1 MAFLIFRLAH
11 SFSHLHALFKPARA
25 LTEERRDSVSLG
37 AFLPCSRLS
46 FQQTPKKRLQAK
58 PKTPVIQGIP
68 SGTQRATVQAW
79 HLRENERDLKNRK
92 RFGSTEDDDTTY
104 WPNTAGA
111 YRRIESANK
120 GRRGERYARLERSES
135 GRLGCS
141 SLPRNLSNRRH
152 LPRPLLP
159 LHKQLDRQRAVQ
171 RSIKFAENST
181 RKVLFFER
189 ACGFHFRNMNLF
201 DQENQRVNEIF
212 QIF

>member
-1 MAFLIFRLAH
+1 MASLIFRLAH

-25 LTEERRDSVSLG
+25 LTEERRDSGSIG

-92 RFGSTEDDDTTY
+92 RFGWTDDDATAY
-104 WPNTAGA
+104 WPHAAGA

-120 GRRGERYARLERSES
+120 GRRDERHARLERSES
-135 GRLGCS
+135 SRPGS
-141 SLPRNLSNRRH
+141 YSLSGNMSNRRH
-152 LPRPLLP
+152 LPRSLFP
-159 LHKQLDRQRAVQ
+159 LHSQLDHQRAVQ
-171 RSIKFAENST
+171 RSIKFAENTT
-181 RKVLFFER
+181 RKFGLFESV
-189 ACGFHFRNMNLF
+189 CGFHFRKMNLL
-201 DQENQRVNEIF
+201 D
-212 QIF
+212 

>member
-1 MAFLIFRLAH
+1 MPY
-11 SFSHLHALFKPARA
+11 SSQRA

-92 RFGSTEDDDTTY
+92 RFGWTDDDAKAD
-104 WPNTAGA
+104 WPHAAGV

-120 GRRGERYARLERSES
+120 GRRRDRHAGLERSKS
-135 GRLGCS
+135 SRLGCHS
-141 SLPRNLSNRRH
+141 FPRNLS
-152 LPRPLLP
+152 
-159 LHKQLDRQRAVQ
+159 
-171 RSIKFAENST
+171 
-181 RKVLFFER
+181 
-189 ACGFHFRNMNLF
+189 
-201 DQENQRVNEIF
+201 
-212 QIF
+212 

>member
-68 SGTQRATVQAW
+68 SGTQRAAVQAW
-79 HLRENERDLKNRK
+79 HSRENEHDLKNRK
-92 RFGSTEDDDTTY
+92 RFGWTDDDATAD
-104 WPNTAGA
+104 WPHAAGA

-120 GRRGERYARLERSES
+120 GRGDERHARLERSQS
-135 GRLGCS
+135 RRPGCH
-141 SLPRNLSNRRH
+141 SLPRNMSNGRG
-152 LPRPLLP
+152 LPHPLFP
-159 LHKQLDRQRAVQ
+159 LYQELDHQRASQ
-171 RSIKFAENST
+171 
-181 RKVLFFER
+181 
-189 ACGFHFRNMNLF
+189 
-201 DQENQRVNEIF
+201 
-212 QIF
+212 